1 MAQYDGS
8 IRINTELNTQ
18 NASAQL
24 MALENRIVKTAD
36 KIASLRTK
44 MEALRD
50 AKIPTQEYKKMEN
63 DVEKATEKLEQL
75 KAQQASLK
83 SSGNMFSDDWK
94 KVSEQ
99 AQEAAQ
105 NIRNIKQEMETLKS
119 TGVATKQV
127 PTEEYAELER
137 KLESSKNFP
146 PVRLKYTK
154 YHKIRRIN
162 LERLF
167 RF

>member
-75 KAQQASLK
+75 KAQQAGKKCRSRRRKQHRTSATLSRRWRHLK
-83 SSGNMFSDDWK
+83 
-94 KVSEQ
+94 
-99 AQEAAQ
+99 AQ
-105 NIRNIKQEMETLKS
+105 
-119 TGVATKQV
+119 V
-127 PTEEYAELER
+127 
-137 KLESSKNFP
+137 
-146 PVRLKYTK
+146 
-154 YHKIRRIN
+154 
-162 LERLF
+162 
-167 RF
+167 

>member
-50 AKIPTQEYKKMEN
+50 AKIPRKNTKKWKTM
-63 DVEKATEKLEQL
+63 L
-75 KAQQASLK
+75 KRRQ
-83 SSGNMFSDDWK
+83 
-94 KVSEQ
+94 
-99 AQEAAQ
+99 
-105 NIRNIKQEMETLKS
+105 
-119 TGVATKQV
+119 
-127 PTEEYAELER
+127 
-137 KLESSKNFP
+137 KN
-146 PVRLKYTK
+146 L
-154 YHKIRRIN
+154 N
-162 LERLF
+162 N
-167 RF
+167 